1 MAPGSG
7 RIASSVRDLV
17 SRLTPLFVYAALFS
31 LAINLLLLAPPLYM
45 LQVFDR
51 VLSSRSEETLL
62 VLTCAALVALAV
74 MALLDVLRARLLLA
88 AGVALDRRIGPQVLE
103 GLLAKTARLGGAAY
117 MNAMRDVGV
126 LRGFLGGTGLVAL
139 FDAPW
144 LPLFVLLIFL
154 FHPLLGTVALA
165 GAVVMLLLAW
175 LNERLTRA
183 RVDEAQAKARRAGR
197 FIDANVRNADV
208 VAALGMLPAV
218 TARWMRL
225 NDAAL
230 GEQAAAASIGS
241 TYAGLTK
248 FTRQFLQ
255 LAMLAVGAFLVVSQ
269 DLTAGLMIAA
279 TIILGRALAPVES
292 LVAGWRSLAEA
303 RTAWRRL
310 SELLDGQ
317 APAEPATELP
327 APQGRLDVEQ
337 VTFRLPATER
347 PILRGVSFALDAG
360 ESLGLVG
367 PSASGKST
375 LVRIAL
381 GVWKPLAGT
390 ARLDG
395 ADVAAWPREQLGP
408 HLGYL
413 PQDVELF
420 AGTVAQNIARLVE
433 PDAADVIGAAKR
445 AHVHELILKLP
456 KGYDSDIGEGGE
468 ALSPGQRQRIA
479 LARAL
484 YGAPRLVVLDEPN
497 ANLDGEG
504 EAALLRTLQL
514 LRDEGV
520 TVIVVAHRPS
530 LLRGVDKLLVLREGA
545 VDLFGPR
552 AEVMARL
559 TRAAPL
565 AREVA

>member
-1 MAPGSG
+1 M
-7 RIASSVRDLV
+7 RDLV
-17 SRLTPLFVYAALFS
+17 SRLTPLFLFAALFS

-62 VLTCAALVALAV
+62 VLTFAAFVALAIT
-74 MALLDVLRARLLLA
+74 ALLDVLRARLLLA
-88 AGVALDRRIGPQVLE
+88 AGVTLDRRIGPQVLE
-103 GLLAKTARLGGAAY
+103 GLLARAARLGGAAY
-117 MNAMRDVGV
+117 ANAMRDVST
-126 LRGFLGGTGLVAL
+126 LRGFLGGAGLVAL

-144 LPLFVLLIFL
+144 LPLFVLLVFL
-154 FHPLLGTVALA
+154 FHPVLGAVATA
-165 GAVVMLLLAW
+165 GAMLMLLLAW
-175 LNERLTRA
+175 LNERFTRA
-183 RVDEAQAKARRAGR
+183 RVEEAQAKSRRAGR

-208 VAALGMLPAV
+208 VAALGMRPAV

-230 GEQAAAASIGS
+230 AENAAAASVGG
-241 TYAGLTK
+241 TYAGLTR
-248 FTRQFLQ
+248 FTRQLLQ
-255 LAMLAVGAFLVVSQ
+255 TAMLAAGAFLVVSQ
-269 DLTAGLMIAA
+269 DLSAGLMIAA

-303 RTAWRRL
+303 RAAWRRL
-310 SELLDGQ
+310 CELLDAQ

-327 APQGRLDVEQ
+327 APRGQLDLEQ
-337 VTFRLPATER
+337 VVFRLPGAER
-347 PILRGVSFALDAG
+347 PIIRGVSFSLKAG
-360 ESLGLVG
+360 ESLGVVG

-375 LVRIAL
+375 LVRLAL
-381 GVWKPLAGT
+381 GVWKPAAGSV
-390 ARLDG
+390 RLDG
-395 ADVAAWPREQLGP
+395 ADVAAWPREGLGP

-420 AGTVAQNIARLVE
+420 GGTVARNIARLLE
-433 PDAADVIGAAKR
+433 PDAAEVIRAAKR
-445 AHVHELILKLP
+445 ADVHELILKLP
-456 KGYDSDIGEGGE
+456 KGYDTEIGEGGE

-504 EAALLRTLQL
+504 EAALLRALQQM
-514 LRDEGV
+514 RDEGV

-545 VDLFGPR
+545 LDLFGPR

-565 AREVA
+565 AREAAA